1 MTKLENCIAHYLFRP
16 LAKIQI
22 HNKAKK
28 TMMEVA
34 GLDYM
39 HVKYKKTKKD
49 KKVQSQGME

>member
-1 MTKLENCIAHYLFRP
+1 MTKLENCIAHYLFRS

-28 TMMEVA
+28 NMMEVA

-39 HVKYKKTKKD
+39 HVKYKKTKK
-49 KKVQSQGME
+49 VQNQGME

>member
-1 MTKLENCIAHYLFRP
+1 
-16 LAKIQI
+16 
-22 HNKAKK
+22 
-28 TMMEVA
+28 MMEVA